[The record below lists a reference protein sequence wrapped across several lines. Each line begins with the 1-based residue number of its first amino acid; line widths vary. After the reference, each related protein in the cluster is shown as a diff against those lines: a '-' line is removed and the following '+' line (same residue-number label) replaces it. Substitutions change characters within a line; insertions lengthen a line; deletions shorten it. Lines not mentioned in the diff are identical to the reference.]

1 MSWAANFESCCMG
14 CIAIKNF
21 STSSQ
26 TCVTNFTDVYDEG
39 EEDEGNPNDDAET
52 IDTKEED
59 ENNEGVLTETTCF

>member
-1 MSWAANFESCCMG
+1 MSDSGSGNYCNKE
-14 CIAIKNF
+14 NL
-21 STSSQ
+21 STPSQ

-52 IDTKEED
+52 IDTNEED